1 MIKRAKTKTCGT
13 RIFLLTAEYQSDIDV
28 QRPMPEILSQHQAP
42 LLENNTIEEKI
53 TADVKRMT
61 KSMKY
66 REYDI
71 KDEDIDDKSER
82 EHPNYGHVD
91 DTKTKYAPKFKHP
104 SKMFN
109 MDMKPAGSSIRLK
122 CAADGK

>member
-1 MIKRAKTKTCGT
+1 M
-13 RIFLLTAEYQSDIDV
+13 
-28 QRPMPEILSQHQAP
+28 QRPMPEILAQHEAS
-42 LLENNTIEEKI
+42 LENNTLEEKP
-53 TADVKRMT
+53 TDVKRLT
-61 KSMKY
+61 KSLKY
-66 REYDI
+66 REYDN
-71 KDEDIDDKSER
+71 KDEDVDDKSER

-122 CAADGK
+122 CAADGKKHKFHDSIISI